1 MLSQKINPNK
11 FNEMI
16 TYTVWPLIS
25 TKVKLEISNRK
36 ISKKFPNTLKRYLL
50 KSVPRSNI
58 YIHVYNIKIFR
69 EGYIRNW

>member
-36 ISKKFPNTLKRYLL
+36 ISKKFPNTLKINSMLL
-50 KSVPRSNI
+50 SNLW
-58 YIHVYNIKIFR
+58 IKAEITRVIF
-69 EGYIRNW
+69 